1 MSFLQKIMNK
11 GEREMKGSM
20 ELKNELFKIDGK
32 GYKAYKALEGRYDFK
47 KYVLSID
54 HVQGDPFASP
64 SRVRVIIDNKVGQI
78 PEELFDNKNKE
89 IAVCDFLTRLFS
101 KNIRNQSEKI
111 FGSGKSGLIEISR
124 CPQEILERTAI
135 IRNKSFFEA
144 RFYVGFP
151 ARGRSVLARELEKII
166 FNIIPNIVESTFI
179 YENIDKLALINRV
192 KLMEDQCFIRE
203 NLKEKGLVA
212 FVANGSILPRES
224 GISARPL
231 RDGKKFVSPQALEVE
246 FDTPNRGKIKGM
258 RIPEGINLIVGGGQ
272 HGKSTLLKALELGIY
287 NHIEGDGREFVIT
300 DESALK
306 VRAEDGRAITSTDI
320 SLFINNLPN
329 GKDTVKFN
337 TENASGST
345 SQAANI
351 IEAIEG
357 KSKVLLIDEDTSATN
372 FMIRDDI
379 MQQLVVKEKE
389 PITPF
394 IDVAKSLYK
403 RLGISTILVAGSCGD
418 FFDIAD
424 LVIQMDCYEPYEV
437 TTKAKELSRGKISL
451 RDDLD
456 IHIDFGRVL
465 VKGSISEGPKGIK
478 IKNLGKDGLSINKEN
493 IDLKSVE
500 QIVDGEQINT
510 IGMTIKFIE
519 DKYSGKDLTVERI
532 VDEIE
537 KDLTKSLIGIDNI
550 KGGNGSLAMPRKQEI
565 LCAINRLRTLK
576 IKE

>member
-1 MSFLQKIMNK
+1 
-11 GEREMKGSM
+11 MKGSM

-32 GYKAYKALEGRYDFK
+32 GYKAYKVLEGKYDFK

-64 SRVRVIIDNKVGQI
+64 SRVRVIIDNKIAQI

-135 IRNKSFFEA
+135 IRNENFFEV

-151 ARGRSVLARELEKII
+151 ARGRSVLAKELEKII
-166 FNIIPNIVESTFI
+166 LNIIPNIVESTFI
-179 YENIDKLALINRV
+179 YKNINKLALITRV
-192 KLMEDQCFIRE
+192 KLMEDQCYIRK

-212 FVANGSILPRES
+212 FVANESILPRES
-224 GISARPL
+224 GVCARPL
-231 RDGKKFVSPQALEVE
+231 RNGKKFISPQALEVE

-258 RIPEGINLIVGGGQ
+258 GIPKGITLIVGGGY

-329 GKDTVKFN
+329 GKDTIKFN

-351 IEAIEG
+351 IEAIES

-403 RLGISTILVAGSCGD
+403 QLGISTILVAGSCGD

-424 LVIQMDCYEPYEV
+424 LVIQMDSYEPYEV
-437 TTKAKELSRGKISL
+437 TAKAKELSRGKITL

-456 IHIDFGRVL
+456 ICIDFGRVL
-465 VKGSISEGPKGIK
+465 SKGSIFEGPKGIK
-478 IKNLGKDGLSINKEN
+478 IKTLGKDGLSINKEN

-500 QIVDGEQINT
+500 QIVDSEQINT
-510 IGMTIKFIE
+510 IGMAIKFIE
-519 DKYSGKDLTVERI
+519 DKYSGKDLTIEKI
-532 VDEIE
+532 VDKIE
-537 KDLTKSLIGIDNI
+537 KDLTKNLIRIDNT

-576 IKE
+576 IKK

>member
-1 MSFLQKIMNK
+1 
-11 GEREMKGSM
+11 MKSSV

-32 GYKAYKALEGRYDFK
+32 GYKAYKVLEGKYDFK

-64 SRVRVIIDNKVGQI
+64 SRVRIIIDNKIAQI

-101 KNIRNQSEKI
+101 KNIKNQSEKI

-135 IRNKSFFEA
+135 IRSKNFFEA

-166 FNIIPNIVESTFI
+166 FNIIPNIVENTFI
-179 YENIDKLALINRV
+179 YKNINKLNLINRV
-192 KLMEDQCFIRE
+192 KLIEDQFYIRK

-212 FVANGSILPRES
+212 FVANESILPRES
-224 GISARPL
+224 GVSARPL
-231 RDGKKFVSPQALEVE
+231 RNGKKFISPQALEVE
-246 FDTPNRGKIKGM
+246 FETPNRGKIKGM
-258 RIPEGINLIVGGGQ
+258 GIPKGITLIIGGGY
-272 HGKSTLLKALELGIY
+272 HGKSTLLRALELGIY

-329 GKDTVKFN
+329 GKDTIKFN

-351 IEAIEG
+351 IEAIES

-403 RLGISTILVAGSCGD
+403 QLGISTILVAGSCGD

-424 LVIQMDCYEPYEV
+424 LVIQMDSYEPYEV
-437 TTKAKELSRGKISL
+437 TAKAKELSRGKVSL

-456 IHIDFGRVL
+456 ISIDFRRVL
-465 VKGSISEGPKGIK
+465 DKGSISEGPKGIK
-478 IKNLGKDGLSINKEN
+478 IKTLGKDGLSINTEN

-510 IGMTIKFIE
+510 IGMAIKFIE
-519 DKYSGKDLTVERI
+519 DKYSGKNLTIEKI

-537 KDLTKSLIGIDNI
+537 KDITKNLIGIDNI

-576 IKE
+576 IKK

>member
-1 MSFLQKIMNK
+1 
-11 GEREMKGSM
+11 MKSSV

-32 GYKAYKALEGRYDFK
+32 GYKAYKVLEGKYDFK

-64 SRVRVIIDNKVGQI
+64 SRVRIIIDNKIAQI

-101 KNIRNQSEKI
+101 KNIKNQSEKI

-135 IRNKSFFEA
+135 IRNKNFFEA

-166 FNIIPNIVESTFI
+166 FNIIPNIVENTFI
-179 YENIDKLALINRV
+179 YKNINKLNLINRV
-192 KLMEDQCFIRE
+192 KLIEDQFYIRK

-212 FVANGSILPRES
+212 FVANESILPRES
-224 GISARPL
+224 GVSARPL
-231 RDGKKFVSPQALEVE
+231 RNGKKFISPQALEVE

-258 RIPEGINLIVGGGQ
+258 GIPKGITLIIGGGY
-272 HGKSTLLKALELGIY
+272 HGKSTLLRALELGIY

-329 GKDTVKFN
+329 GKDTIKFN

-351 IEAIEG
+351 IEAIES

-403 RLGISTILVAGSCGD
+403 QLGISTILVAGSCGD

-424 LVIQMDCYEPYEV
+424 LVIQMDSYEPYEV
-437 TTKAKELSRGKISL
+437 TAKAKELSRGKVSL

-456 IHIDFGRVL
+456 ISIDFRRVL
-465 VKGSISEGPKGIK
+465 DKGSISEGPKGIK
-478 IKNLGKDGLSINKEN
+478 IKTLGKDGLSINKEN

-576 IKE
+576 IKK

>member
-1 MSFLQKIMNK
+1 
-11 GEREMKGSM
+11 MKGSM

-64 SRVRVIIDNKVGQI
+64 SRVRIIMDNKIAQI

-203 NLKEKGLVA
+203 NLKKKGLVA

-258 RIPEGINLIVGGGQ
+258 GIPKGITLIVGGGY

-403 RLGISTILVAGSCGD
+403 QLGISTVLVAGSCGD

-424 LVIQMDCYEPYEV
+424 LVIQMDSYEPYEV
-437 TTKAKELSRGKISL
+437 TAKAKELSRGKISL

-456 IHIDFGRVL
+456 IYIDFGRVL

-500 QIVDGEQINT
+500 QIVDSEQINT

>member
-1 MSFLQKIMNK
+1 
-11 GEREMKGSM
+11 MKSSV

-32 GYKAYKALEGRYDFK
+32 GYKAYKVLEGKYDFK

-64 SRVRVIIDNKVGQI
+64 SRVRIIIDNKIAQI

-101 KNIRNQSEKI
+101 KNIKNQSEKI

-135 IRNKSFFEA
+135 IRNKNFFEA

-166 FNIIPNIVESTFI
+166 FNIIPNIVENTFI
-179 YENIDKLALINRV
+179 YKNINKLNLINRV
-192 KLMEDQCFIRE
+192 KLIEDQFYIRK

-212 FVANGSILPRES
+212 FVANESILPRES
-224 GISARPL
+224 GVSARPL
-231 RDGKKFVSPQALEVE
+231 RNGKKFISPQALEVE

-258 RIPEGINLIVGGGQ
+258 GIPKGITLIIGGGY
-272 HGKSTLLKALELGIY
+272 HGKSTLLRALELGIY

-329 GKDTVKFN
+329 GKDTIKFN

-351 IEAIEG
+351 IEAIES

-403 RLGISTILVAGSCGD
+403 QLGISTILVAGSCGD

-424 LVIQMDCYEPYEV
+424 LVIQMDSYEPYEV
-437 TTKAKELSRGKISL
+437 TAKAKELSRGKVSL

-456 IHIDFGRVL
+456 ISIDFRRVL
-465 VKGSISEGPKGIK
+465 DKGSISEWPKGIK
-478 IKNLGKDGLSINKEN
+478 IKTLGKDGLSINKEN

-510 IGMTIKFIE
+510 IGMAIKFIE
-519 DKYSGKDLTVERI
+519 DKYSGKDLTIEKI

-537 KDLTKSLIGIDNI
+537 KDITKNLIDIDNI

-576 IKE
+576 IKK

>member
-1 MSFLQKIMNK
+1 
-11 GEREMKGSM
+11 MKGSM

-64 SRVRVIIDNKVGQI
+64 SRVRVIIDNKVAQI

-258 RIPEGINLIVGGGQ
+258 GIPKGITLIIGGGY
-272 HGKSTLLKALELGIY
+272 HGKSTLLRALELGIY

-329 GKDTVKFN
+329 GKDTIKFN

-351 IEAIEG
+351 IEAIES

-456 IHIDFGRVL
+456 IYIDFGRVL

-510 IGMTIKFIE
+510 IGMAIKFIE
-519 DKYSGKDLTVERI
+519 DKYSGKDLTIEKI

-537 KDLTKSLIGIDNI
+537 KDITKNLIDIDNI

-576 IKE
+576 IKK

>member
-1 MSFLQKIMNK
+1 
-11 GEREMKGSM
+11 MKGSM

-64 SRVRVIIDNKVGQI
+64 SRVRVIIDNKVAQI

-101 KNIRNQSEKI
+101 KNIKNQSEKI

-135 IRNKSFFEA
+135 IRNKNFFEA

-166 FNIIPNIVESTFI
+166 FNIIPNIVENTFI
-179 YENIDKLALINRV
+179 YKNINKLNLINRV
-192 KLMEDQCFIRE
+192 KLIEDQFYIRK

-212 FVANGSILPRES
+212 FVANESILPRES
-224 GISARPL
+224 GVSARPL
-231 RDGKKFVSPQALEVE
+231 RNGKKFISPQVLEVE

-258 RIPEGINLIVGGGQ
+258 GIPKGITLIIGGGY
-272 HGKSTLLKALELGIY
+272 HGKSTLLRALELGIY

-329 GKDTVKFN
+329 GKDTIKFN

-351 IEAIEG
+351 IEAIES

-379 MQQLVVKEKE
+379 MQRLVVKEKE

-403 RLGISTILVAGSCGD
+403 QLGISTILVAGSCGD

-424 LVIQMDCYEPYEV
+424 LVIQMDSYEPYEV
-437 TTKAKELSRGKISL
+437 TAKAKELSRGKVSL

-456 IHIDFGRVL
+456 ISIDFGRVL
-465 VKGSISEGPKGIK
+465 DKGSISEGPKGIK
-478 IKNLGKDGLSINKEN
+478 IKTLGKDGLSINKEN

-510 IGMTIKFIE
+510 IGIAIKFIE
-519 DKYSGKDLTVERI
+519 DKYSGKDLTIEKI
-532 VDEIE
+532 ADEIE
-537 KDLTKSLIGIDNI
+537 KDITKNLIGIDNI

-576 IKE
+576 IKK

>member
-1 MSFLQKIMNK
+1 
-11 GEREMKGSM
+11 MKGSM

-64 SRVRVIIDNKVGQI
+64 SRVRVIIDNKVAQI

-135 IRNKSFFEA
+135 IRNKNFFEV

-179 YENIDKLALINRV
+179 YKNINKLALINRV

-203 NLKEKGLVA
+203 NLKKKGLVA

-258 RIPEGINLIVGGGQ
+258 GIPKGITLIVGGGY

-456 IHIDFGRVL
+456 IYIDFGRVL

>member
-1 MSFLQKIMNK
+1 
-11 GEREMKGSM
+11 MKSSV

-32 GYKAYKALEGRYDFK
+32 GYKAYKVLEGKYDFK

-64 SRVRVIIDNKVGQI
+64 SRVRIIIDNKIAQI

-89 IAVCDFLTRLFS
+89 VAVCDFLTRLFS
-101 KNIRNQSEKI
+101 KNIKNQSEKI
-111 FGSGKSGLIEISR
+111 FGSRKSGLIEISR

-135 IRNKSFFEA
+135 IRNKNFFEA

-166 FNIIPNIVESTFI
+166 FNIIPNIVENTFI
-179 YENIDKLALINRV
+179 YKNINKLNLINRV
-192 KLMEDQCFIRE
+192 KLIEDQFYIRK

-212 FVANGSILPRES
+212 FVANESILPRES
-224 GISARPL
+224 GVSARPL
-231 RDGKKFVSPQALEVE
+231 RNGKKFISPQALEVE

-258 RIPEGINLIVGGGQ
+258 GIPKGITLIIGGGY
-272 HGKSTLLKALELGIY
+272 HGKSTLLRALELGIY

-306 VRAEDGRAITSTDI
+306 VRAEDGRAITSMDI

-329 GKDTVKFN
+329 GKDTIKFN

-351 IEAIEG
+351 IEAIES

-403 RLGISTILVAGSCGD
+403 QLGISTVLVAGSCGD

-424 LVIQMDCYEPYEV
+424 LVIQMDSYEPYEV
-437 TTKAKELSRGKISL
+437 TAKAKELSRGKVSL

-456 IHIDFGRVL
+456 ISIDFRRVL
-465 VKGSISEGPKGIK
+465 DKGSISEGPKGIK
-478 IKNLGKDGLSINKEN
+478 IKTLGKDGLSINKEN

-510 IGMTIKFIE
+510 IGIAIKFIE
-519 DKYSGKDLTVERI
+519 DKYSGKDLTIEKI
-532 VDEIE
+532 ADEIE
-537 KDLTKSLIGIDNI
+537 KDITKNLIGIDNI

-576 IKE
+576 IKK

>member
-1 MSFLQKIMNK
+1 
-11 GEREMKGSM
+11 MKGSM

-64 SRVRVIIDNKVGQI
+64 SRVRVIIDNKVAQI

-135 IRNKSFFEA
+135 IRNKNFFEV

-258 RIPEGINLIVGGGQ
+258 GIPKGITLIVGGGY

-357 KSKVLLIDEDTSATN
+357 KAKVLLIDEDTSATN

-379 MQQLVVKEKE
+379 MQQLVIKEKE

-456 IHIDFGRVL
+456 IYIDFGRVL

>member
-1 MSFLQKIMNK
+1 
-11 GEREMKGSM
+11 MKSSV

-32 GYKAYKALEGRYDFK
+32 GYKAYKVLEGKYDFK

-64 SRVRVIIDNKVGQI
+64 SRVRIIIDNKIAQI

-89 IAVCDFLTRLFS
+89 VAVCDFLTRLFS
-101 KNIRNQSEKI
+101 KNIKNQSEKI

-135 IRNKSFFEA
+135 IRNKNFFEA

-166 FNIIPNIVESTFI
+166 FNIIPNIVENTFI
-179 YENIDKLALINRV
+179 YKNINKLNLINRV
-192 KLMEDQCFIRE
+192 KLIEDQFYIRK

-212 FVANGSILPRES
+212 FVANESILPRES
-224 GISARPL
+224 GVSARPL
-231 RDGKKFVSPQALEVE
+231 RDGKKFISPQTLEVE

-258 RIPEGINLIVGGGQ
+258 GIPKGITLIVGGGY

-456 IHIDFGRVL
+456 IYIDFGRVL

-500 QIVDGEQINT
+500 QIVDSEQINT

>member
-1 MSFLQKIMNK
+1 
-11 GEREMKGSM
+11 MKGSM

-64 SRVRVIIDNKVGQI
+64 SRVRIIMDNKIAQI

-258 RIPEGINLIVGGGQ
+258 GIPKGITLIVGGGY

-351 IEAIEG
+351 IEAIES

-519 DKYSGKDLTVERI
+519 DKYSGKDLTVEKI

>member
-1 MSFLQKIMNK
+1 
-11 GEREMKGSM
+11 MKSSV

-32 GYKAYKALEGRYDFK
+32 GYKAYKVLEGKYDFK

-64 SRVRVIIDNKVGQI
+64 SRVRIIIDNKIAQI

-101 KNIRNQSEKI
+101 KNIKNQSEKI

-135 IRNKSFFEA
+135 IRNKNFFEA

-166 FNIIPNIVESTFI
+166 FNIIPNIVENTFI
-179 YENIDKLALINRV
+179 YKNINKLNLINRV
-192 KLMEDQCFIRE
+192 KLIEDQFYIRK

-212 FVANGSILPRES
+212 FVANESILPRES
-224 GISARPL
+224 GVSARPL
-231 RDGKKFVSPQALEVE
+231 RNGKKFISPQVLEVE

-258 RIPEGINLIVGGGQ
+258 GIPKGITLIIGGGY
-272 HGKSTLLKALELGIY
+272 HGKSTLLRALELGIY

-329 GKDTVKFN
+329 GKDTIKFN

-351 IEAIEG
+351 IEAIES

-403 RLGISTILVAGSCGD
+403 QLGISTILVAGSCGD

-424 LVIQMDCYEPYEV
+424 LVIQMDSYEPYEV
-437 TTKAKELSRGKISL
+437 TAKAKELSRGKVSL

-456 IHIDFGRVL
+456 ISIDFGRVL
-465 VKGSISEGPKGIK
+465 DKGSISEGPKGIK
-478 IKNLGKDGLSINKEN
+478 IKTLGKDGLSINKEN

-510 IGMTIKFIE
+510 IGMAIKFIE
-519 DKYSGKDLTVERI
+519 DKYSGKDLTIEKI
-532 VDEIE
+532 ADEIE
-537 KDLTKSLIGIDNI
+537 KDITKNLIGIDNI

-576 IKE
+576 IKK

>member
-1 MSFLQKIMNK
+1 
-11 GEREMKGSM
+11 MKGSM

-64 SRVRVIIDNKVGQI
+64 SRVRIIMDNKIAQI

-135 IRNKSFFEA
+135 IRNKNFFEV

-179 YENIDKLALINRV
+179 YKNINKLALINRV

-203 NLKEKGLVA
+203 NLKKKGLVA

-258 RIPEGINLIVGGGQ
+258 GIPKGITLIVGGGY

-357 KSKVLLIDEDTSATN
+357 KAKVLLIDEDTSATN

-500 QIVDGEQINT
+500 QIVDSEQINT

-519 DKYSGKDLTVERI
+519 DKYSGKDLTVEKI

-537 KDLTKSLIGIDNI
+537 KNLTKNLIGIDNT

-576 IKE
+576 IKK

>member
-1 MSFLQKIMNK
+1 
-11 GEREMKGSM
+11 MKGSM

-64 SRVRVIIDNKVGQI
+64 SRVRVIIDNKVAQI

-101 KNIRNQSEKI
+101 KNIKNQSEKI

-135 IRNKSFFEA
+135 IRNKNFFEA

-203 NLKEKGLVA
+203 NLKKKGLVA

-224 GISARPL
+224 GVSARPL
-231 RDGKKFVSPQALEVE
+231 RDGKKFISPQALEVE

-258 RIPEGINLIVGGGQ
+258 GIPKGITLIVGGGY

-351 IEAIEG
+351 IEAIES

-500 QIVDGEQINT
+500 QIVDSEQINT

-519 DKYSGKDLTVERI
+519 DKYSGKDLTVEKI

-537 KDLTKSLIGIDNI
+537 KNLTKNLIGIDNT

-576 IKE
+576 IKK